1 MVLLRDEASPH
12 YTYGVPGATPTVYL
26 SLEAAKDALKAA
38 AARFPS
44 FQQVL
49 YGEAYPFENTTFDQV
64 LATRQQAI
72 YGWGIILP
80 EDEDDLPEK
89 VAVVLV
95 IAPIQ

>member
-12 YTYGVPGATPTVYL
+12 YTYGVPHNPTIYL
-26 SLEAAKDALKAA
+26 SIEAAKAALKATA
-38 AARFPS
+38 DTFGG

-49 YGEAYPFENTTFDQV
+49 YGEAYPFEHTTFDQV

-72 YGWGIILP
+72 YGWGIVPP
-80 EDEDDLPEK
+80 EDADDLPEK

-95 IAPIQ
+95 AIPIQ